1 MRKNREVREQGRR
14 EKDERGDE
22 KSEGSENNSFGIFG
36 GQQQNIN
43 TTSFN
48 FGQSISGGTG
58 GNIFTLG
65 GALNNVYFLQ

>member
-22 KSEGSENNSFGIFG
+22 KSEGSENNSFSIIG

-43 TTSFN
+43 
-48 FGQSISGGTG
+48 
-58 GNIFTLG
+58 
-65 GALNNVYFLQ
+65 